1 MPEFPLDD
9 YSSIEVLKQ
18 YGTVSSSVDND
29 NFNTE
34 KITLYGNGDVDD
46 GEGTSSYILV
56 RPYGMV
62 EIRTDIK
69 RIPDNNNG
77 AMYVNIAK
85 LDSSI
90 TKNQF
95 YGISMSGYNVPDI
108 DSSAVDTSNTR
119 SGYKRFKSSV
129 IVQYGHATNGQLL

>member
-1 MPEFPLDD
+1 MSEFALDD
-9 YSSIEVLKQ
+9 YSSDEVLKQ

-34 KITLYGNGDVDD
+34 KITLYGNGDADD
-46 GEGTSSYILV
+46 GEGTSSHVLIK
-56 RPYGMV
+56 PNDTV
-62 EIRTDIK
+62 EISTDIN
-69 RIPDNNNG
+69 RTPDNNNG
-77 AMYVNIAK
+77 AMYVNIAG
-85 LDSSI
+85 LDSDI

-108 DSSAVDTSNTR
+108 DGSAVDTSNSR
-119 SGYKRFKSSV
+119 SGNKRFKSSI